1 MGKLVENM
9 DLKFLVLSKPKKNQ
23 ATFFPMDVNGAV
35 VDKMSADN
43 QGILVGAL
51 HVMRQEITAV

>member
-1 MGKLVENM
+1 M

-35 VDKMSADN
+35 VDKMSAVN

-51 HVMRQEITAV
+51 HVMRQEVTAV